1 MYNGKVKI
9 EIGDTYWLFADTVK
23 VEMLQA
29 DSKGGYGYPYSF
41 NLRIDTIQAPL
52 VYKKIK
58 DGNVTEYVRLA

>member
-29 DSKGGYGYPYSF
+29 DPNGGHGYPYKF
-41 NLRIDTIQAPL
+41 CLNIETIPAPL
-52 VYKKIK
+52 VYKKIQ